1 MNFELADDDREL
13 QELARRFAQKELP
26 DVARHC
32 EDTGE
37 PPSADVLK
45 RFAEMGFLGANIP
58 EEYGGAGLSHL
69 AAVMI
74 VEELAKVSN
83 AVAFPVFESCFGPAQ
98 AIRYFA
104 PEALRKR
111 LLPRVCDGSLVIAV
125 GMSEPDAGTGLTD
138 LKTAAWQEGDSWVI
152 DGMKRWTSGGGHA
165 GGYVV
170 YCRMSDAP
178 GASGIGAVYVEKGA
192 EGFSAGKRET
202 LMGLRGIGSGDLY
215 FDKVRV
221 PAENFV
227 VEAGGFKRL
236 MAAFSLERCG
246 NTTMSLACAQSAFDL
261 ALDYA
266 QERRQFGKPIMDF
279 QAVQM
284 KLADMKVRV
293 DAARLLLYR
302 AVVNAG
308 FDLPAPTEA
317 SIAKC
322 FANEISRDV
331 TGHALQLFGGYGY
344 SKSYPLEQKMRDAWG
359 WGIAGG
365 TIDIQKVNLAGGLVG
380 KRFNQRSP

>member
-1 MNFELADDDREL
+1 MDFQLGADEREL
-13 QELARRFAQKELP
+13 QETARRFAERELIEI
-26 DVARHC
+26 ARHC
-32 EDTGE
+32 EETGE
-37 PPSADVLK
+37 PPSRQVLD
-45 RFAEMGFLGANIP
+45 RYAGMGFLGVNIP
-58 EEYGGAGLSHL
+58 AEYGGAGLTHM
-69 AAVMI
+69 AAVLV

-104 PEALRKR
+104 PEAMRKR

-138 LKTAAWQEGDSWVI
+138 LKTRARQDGGTWI
-152 DGMKRWTSGGGHA
+152 LDGMKRWTSGGGHA

-178 GASGIGAVYVEKGA
+178 GASGIGALYVEKGA
-192 EGFSAGKRET
+192 AGFTSGRRESH
-202 LMGLRGIGSGDLY
+202 MGLRGIGSGDLY
-215 FDKVRV
+215 FDNVRV
-221 PAENFV
+221 PAGDMV

-261 ALDYA
+261 ALGYV
-266 QERRQFGKPIMDF
+266 QERRQFGKPIMEF

-308 FDLPAPTEA
+308 HDLPSPTEA

-322 FANEISRDV
+322 FANEISREV

-344 SKSYPLEQKMRDAWG
+344 SKSLPMEQKMRDAWG

-380 KRFNQRSP
+380 RRFNQRA